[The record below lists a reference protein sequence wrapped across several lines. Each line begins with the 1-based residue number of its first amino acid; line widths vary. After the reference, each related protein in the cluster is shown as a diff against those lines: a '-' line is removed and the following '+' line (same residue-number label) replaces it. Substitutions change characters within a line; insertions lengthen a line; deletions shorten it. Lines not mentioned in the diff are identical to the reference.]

1 MNEGSLGGFIIGGT
15 LFERIMRVGGLDK
28 KQGFPAEAFGRKPDE
43 KSLEWVRATPMERRA
58 R

>member
-1 MNEGSLGGFIIGGT
+1 MNEGLLGGFIRGKT

-28 KQGFPAEAFGRKPDE
+28 KQGFPAEAFCRKSDE

>member
-1 MNEGSLGGFIIGGT
+1 MNEGSLGGFIRGGT

-28 KQGFPAEAFGRKPDE
+28 KQGFPAEAFCRKPDE

-58 R
+58 